1 MVKIISDDT
10 DVFALASNY
19 FPEEAMDVTMLM
31 KPTKSGRTVT
41 NIMVTVRKHELVMK
55 SLLAARLSVCDTVCH
70 YQWIVMKIVIKVFEK
85 QPSLH
90 KKWSFPLR
98 ISSFF
103 VQCIDLSHSTM
114 KEVISE
120 ACYRIQIEIT
130 MSDKT

>member
-1 MVKIISDDT
+1 MKKQTYHCFTVRQVSLKWNFVCGIISDDT

-70 YQWIVMKIVIKVFEK
+70 YQ
-85 QPSLH
+85 
-90 KKWSFPLR
+90 
-98 ISSFF
+98 
-103 VQCIDLSHSTM
+103 
-114 KEVISE
+114 
-120 ACYRIQIEIT
+120 
-130 MSDKT
+130 